1 MGLAPKGSKSA
12 GNKKANASPFTWN
25 PAKDPIDKAAR
36 KALSKGAVAKGKVIK
51 LDGAVVSLATTKTA
65 NKAEQKSV
73 RRARGK

>member
-12 GNKKANASPFTWN
+12 CNKKSNASPKTWN

-36 KALSKGAVAKGKVIK
+36 KALSRGEVAKGKGIK
-51 LDGAVVSLATTKTA
+51 LDGAVVSLATPKTV

-73 RRARGK
+73 KRARGK